1 MTRRT
6 SVADSLIAQLTPSS
20 LLAAEYRITP
30 GIEKSFRLAIVAG
43 DDFDV
48 ISEHHTPRQAQDARD
63 EAKAAA
69 ADALIALS
77 EIGRTEA

>member
-1 MTRRT
+1 MTRVPVCA
-6 SVADSLIAQLTPSS
+6 SLVAHTMPSS
-20 LLAAEYRITP
+20 LLDAEFRICP
-30 GIEKSFRLAIVAG
+30 GIDRPYRLAIVAG

-63 EAKAAA
+63 EARAAA

-77 EIGRTEA
+77 EIGRVSQ